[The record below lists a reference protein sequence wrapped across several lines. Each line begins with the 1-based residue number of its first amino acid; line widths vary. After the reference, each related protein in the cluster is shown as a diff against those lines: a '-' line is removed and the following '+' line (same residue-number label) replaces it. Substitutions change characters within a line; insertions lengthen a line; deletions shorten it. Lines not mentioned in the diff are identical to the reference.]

1 MKKIVLSLLA
11 ASVLLACTNSNND
24 KKVAHVITAENDT
37 LTYRYDSVKV
47 LSNNLVKPELNSYA
61 DTANAVVKYPIF
73 DNDELNNF
81 VKQQVFDFFKEEDHP
96 NAYEDI
102 ASSFIRKY
110 NQFYLENPGTAQW
123 WYLLIDVKV
132 ARQLHNYVALKYIN
146 ASYAGGAHGS
156 TYITFINFNPKNSS
170 LITLDSLIMPDKKS
184 ALLKVAEEIFRKD
197 ENISATEP
205 LKDRYFFTDGK
216 FSLPAAFYV
225 SNKGLTF
232 LYNQYEIKPYASGIT
247 ELTIPF
253 AKLTDIAKPQTI
265 LTPTP

>member
-11 ASVLLACTNSNND
+11 ASVLIACNNGNND

-47 LSNNLVKPELNSYA
+47 LSNNLVNPEINSYA
-61 DTANAVVKYPIF
+61 DTANAVVKYPVF
-73 DNDELNNF
+73 DRDELNNF

-96 NAYEDI
+96 TAYEDI
-102 ASSFIRKY
+102 ASSFVRKY

-132 ARQLHNYVALKYIN
+132 LRQLHNYVALKYVN
-146 ASYAGGAHGS
+146 ASYVGGAHGS
-156 TYITFINFNPKNSS
+156 TYITFINFNPKTNAI
-170 LITLDSLIMPDKKS
+170 ITLDSLISPDKK
-184 ALLKVAEEIFRKD
+184 AVLLKVAEEKFRKD
-197 ENISATEP
+197 EGISATEP

-225 SNKGLTF
+225 SSKGLTF

-253 AKLTDIAKPQTI
+253 DQLTDIAKPQTI